1 MCLKWFLIHLLTIC
15 LVACMGA
22 KRRENLTLDQDSL
35 SPQFQT
41 SFCFSLQFLLPHRWR
56 SEKSVTD
63 NGFLLYRVH
72 CQTTMKKRTCTR
84 ATGKT
89 RKSRKLMK
97 MLKYQQKVLL
107 KNIHQLQ
114 HRHYSYSLTFS
125 NVVKQFQGRSQLFD
139 QLHAWLTLISTYP
152 ENCTHDQYAL
162 TSPTL

>member
-1 MCLKWFLIHLLTIC
+1 MSLKWFLIHLLPIC

-41 SFCFSLQFLLPHRWR
+41 SLLPHRWR

-63 NGFLLYRVH
+63 NGFLLYRFH

-107 KNIHQLQ
+107 KNIH
-114 HRHYSYSLTFS
+114 
-125 NVVKQFQGRSQLFD
+125 
-139 QLHAWLTLISTYP
+139 
-152 ENCTHDQYAL
+152 
-162 TSPTL
+162 

>member
-1 MCLKWFLIHLLTIC
+1 MCLKWFLIHLLPIC

-63 NGFLLYRVH
+63 NGFLLHRVH

-89 RKSRKLMK
+89 RTSRKLMK
-97 MLKYQQKVLL
+97 IPKYQQKVLL
-107 KNIHQLQ
+107 KNSISFSIAIIH
-114 HRHYSYSLTFS
+114 TFYFF
-125 NVVKQFQGRSQLFD
+125 KCSQTIPG
-139 QLHAWLTLISTYP
+139 A
-152 ENCTHDQYAL
+152 
-162 TSPTL
+162 